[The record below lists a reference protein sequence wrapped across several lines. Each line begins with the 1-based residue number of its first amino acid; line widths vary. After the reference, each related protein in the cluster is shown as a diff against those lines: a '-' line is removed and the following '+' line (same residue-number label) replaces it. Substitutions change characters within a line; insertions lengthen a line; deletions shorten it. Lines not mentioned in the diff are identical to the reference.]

1 MRGDGGA
8 WGGHGASVCCIP
20 LHIGYVG
27 YAQRVHVLGQVVRHV
42 LPRRHQ
48 QRTCMPAKK
57 RRAQTPQRCE
67 HRREGNARPSH
78 FALFFRCSVSL
89 CMHASISCFLSA
101 DLFLRSEQMVFAA
114 KSGIHSFCVN
124 TGINT
129 TRSGRDDSFKRTE
142 ICSLFIRQ
150 KNSALNFSDNLTC
163 VKASKRSLPRG
174 MSASQVIGVIR
185 SCNTLKFKIQENGS

>member
-1 MRGDGGA
+1 MGTVRACAAYLSISVMLDMHSVSTFWVRWFVMSCRVGISNALACRRKSVERRLLNAASIGA
-8 WGGHGASVCCIP
+8 
-20 LHIGYVG
+20 
-27 YAQRVHVLGQVVRHV
+27 RVTHALRI
-42 LPRRHQ
+42 
-48 QRTCMPAKK
+48 
-57 RRAQTPQRCE
+57 
-67 HRREGNARPSH
+67 SH
-78 FALFFRCSVSL
+78 FFRCSVSL

-129 TRSGRDDSFKRTE
+129 TRSGRDDSYKRTA